1 MAIPTMAMPTMAIP
15 TIAMPTTAL
24 LTIWLHTYQVKIE
37 EPPLV
42 RVDGRL
48 VRDGGEGT
56 VIAVLDG

>member
-1 MAIPTMAMPTMAIP
+1 MAVMPTMAP
-15 TIAMPTTAL
+15 
-24 LTIWLHTYQVKIE
+24 LTMAYAYQVRIE

>member
-1 MAIPTMAMPTMAIP
+1 MTMP
-15 TIAMPTTAL
+15 TIALPTMAL
-24 LTIWLHTYQVKIE
+24 LTIWLYAYQVKIE

>member
-1 MAIPTMAMPTMAIP
+1 MTMP
-15 TIAMPTTAL
+15 TIALPTMAL

-56 VIAVLDG
+56 VIAVLDGQPVP